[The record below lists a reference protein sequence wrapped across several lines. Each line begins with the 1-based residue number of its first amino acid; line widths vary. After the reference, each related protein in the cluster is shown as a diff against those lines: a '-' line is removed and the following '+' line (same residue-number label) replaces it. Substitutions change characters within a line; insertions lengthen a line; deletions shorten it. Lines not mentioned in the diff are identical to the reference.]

1 MLSHSVDAN
10 ERERER
16 KGKKKEEECNRSWAI
31 RKRNSL
37 SSSPGES
44 YSDPPIRAFPSR
56 ISVAVIGLNPW
67 SFINEARIRSSL
79 KFLEE

>member
-10 ERERER
+10 ERERG

-31 RKRNSL
+31 RKRNSPP
-37 SSSPGES
+37 SSLGES
-44 YSDPPIRAFPSR
+44 HSDPPIRAFPSR

-67 SFINEARIRSSL
+67 SFINEARIRSS
-79 KFLEE
+79 FLEE